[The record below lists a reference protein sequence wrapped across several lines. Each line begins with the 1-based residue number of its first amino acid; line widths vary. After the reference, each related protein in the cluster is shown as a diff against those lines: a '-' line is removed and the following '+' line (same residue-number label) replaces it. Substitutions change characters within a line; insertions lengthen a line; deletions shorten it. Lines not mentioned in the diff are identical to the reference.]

1 MLTRREHDMSKEKEG
16 LDARAIPRREEAY
29 CIGWKS
35 KAWQEHGMYNRVHP
49 YRLADIK
56 GASAARRVA
65 TMNGG
70 KGSE

>member
-1 MLTRREHDMSKEKEG
+1 MRCEHNTSKGKEG
-16 LDARAIPRREEAY
+16 LDARAIPRREETY
-29 CIGWKS
+29 CIGWRS

-49 YRLADIK
+49 YWLADIK

-70 KGSE
+70 KGSEK

>member
-1 MLTRREHDMSKEKEG
+1 MRRKDYTSKEKER
-16 LDARAIPRREEAY
+16 LDARAIPRRKEMY
-29 CIGWKS
+29 CIGWRS

-65 TMNGG
+65 TTNGG
-70 KGSE
+70 KGSER